1 MGRSRATK
9 PTRRQ
14 KEQMRR
20 AGLIPKNWLVL
31 KEDDAELTIVN
42 RGSAKTRR
50 IKK

>member
-9 PTRRQ
+9 PTRKQ
-14 KEQMRR
+14 KILMKSKNMVPQ
-20 AGLIPKNWLVL
+20 NWLVL